1 MFRHMDFDLSRREV
15 VGGGLVL
22 GLLALAGCQRQ
33 QKWTP
38 LSQAELDGPPHTI
51 IPPTRN
57 RPRPLA
63 SPETSSPSG
72 IIPRREWTS
81 TPPNLALINPMNGI
95 NRITV
100 HHDGMDPVT
109 LRSKGDAASRLE
121 LIRRAHVAPHPTQ
134 DNKPWAD
141 IGYHYIIDPQGRI
154 WEGRPIQYQ
163 GAHVRNNNE
172 HNLGVMLL
180 GNFDEQ
186 RPTTDALASLDSFV
200 ADRMRAYRIPMSR
213 VFTHQ
218 EINPTQCPG
227 RNLQSYMLATR
238 SGSGRLASAL
248 A

>member
-1 MFRHMDFDLSRREV
+1 MDFDLSRREV

-22 GLLALAGCQRQ
+22 GLLTLAGCQRTQ
-33 QKWTP
+33 RWTP
-38 LSQAELDGPPHTI
+38 LSEAELNGPPHVQL
-51 IPPTRN
+51 PPAR
-57 RPRPLA
+57 RIPRPQPAL
-63 SPETSSPSG
+63 EMVGPSG
-72 IIPRREWTS
+72 VIPRREWTS
-81 TPPNLALINPMNGI
+81 APPNLALINPMNGI

-109 LRSKGDAASRLE
+109 LRGRSDVTARLE
-121 LIRRAHVAPHPTQ
+121 LIRRAHVSPHPTQ

-163 GAHVRNNNE
+163 GAHVRNSNE
-172 HNLGVMLL
+172 HNLGVMVL

-186 RPTTDALASLDSFV
+186 RPTPEALTSLDGFV
-200 ADRMRAYRIPMSR
+200 ADRMRAYRVPVSR
-213 VFTHQ
+213 VYTHQ
-218 EINPTQCPG
+218 EINPTACPG

-238 SGSGRLASAL
+238 SGSGRLASAI